1 MLTNA
6 VIVSVI
12 VMVALSLMRVN
23 VLFAITI
30 AALTAGLVSGL
41 NFSDSVN
48 LMVSGMGGQA
58 NTAFS
63 YILLGMFAVMI
74 GFSGI
79 TTLLV
84 QKMLT
89 IFKGKK

>member
-48 LMVSGMGGQA
+48 LMVSGMGAKQ
-58 NTAFS
+58 
-63 YILLGMFAVMI
+63 IQP
-74 GFSGI
+74 
-79 TTLLV
+79 LV
-84 QKMLT
+84 IYCLECSPS
-89 IFKGKK
+89 